1 MLFKI
6 LTRSTIGRFSKD
18 GGRDD
23 AHSMDYLLER
33 DNIIDRR
40 ISRFV
45 AFYYVV
51 EATNMTIKQVF
62 PISERLWSMLS
73 QGFLVLLACSMAF
86 SIRYVLR
93 RTHRAFF
100 LVELVC
106 VIFFVASFLMGHASA
121 GLLLQQA
128 FRTLC
133 VNVPLAFHAASVR
146 SKEIL
151 YDVMLKTSYVLILM
165 LNLVFITN
173 RQQAYYYSMSTSYAL
188 LVPTLVQASAFF
200 EKRRAINLIFFLLAV
215 SGMALYGARGPLVS
229 VVAFFVFWYL
239 ASPRKLVYKFWVG
252 LLGGLLALFL
262 TLVWDQ
268 MLGTLL
274 AFLQSRGIYS
284 RTLHLLYT
292 GSLLQS
298 SGRDQLF
305 DYYVALAKQ
314 KPLLGWGLFGGWI
327 NDASSPHNMLI
338 ELLMAFGVLGG
349 GLLII
354 AAVAFMV
361 RVFFIKD
368 RGLKQLA
375 LIYAARN
382 VGKFFF
388 SGRFLSDDWLVFV
401 ALCICSMS
409 RASLHTTYD
418 ERGIVSESATHNRI
432 NSVSL
437 G

>member
-1 MLFKI
+1 
-6 LTRSTIGRFSKD
+6 
-18 GGRDD
+18 
-23 AHSMDYLLER
+23 
-33 DNIIDRR
+33 
-40 ISRFV
+40 
-45 AFYYVV
+45 
-51 EATNMTIKQVF
+51 
-62 PISERLWSMLS
+62 
-73 QGFLVLLACSMAF
+73 
-86 SIRYVLR
+86 
-93 RTHRAFF
+93 
-100 LVELVC
+100 
-106 VIFFVASFLMGHASA
+106 
-121 GLLLQQA
+121 
-128 FRTLC
+128 
-133 VNVPLAFHAASVR
+133 
-146 SKEIL
+146 
-151 YDVMLKTSYVLILM
+151 VMLKTSYVLILM

-173 RQQAYYYSMSTSYAL
+173 RQQAYFYSMSTSYAL

-292 GSLLQS
+292 GSLLQT

>member
-1 MLFKI
+1 
-6 LTRSTIGRFSKD
+6 
-18 GGRDD
+18 
-23 AHSMDYLLER
+23 
-33 DNIIDRR
+33 
-40 ISRFV
+40 
-45 AFYYVV
+45 
-51 EATNMTIKQVF
+51 
-62 PISERLWSMLS
+62 
-73 QGFLVLLACSMAF
+73 
-86 SIRYVLR
+86 
-93 RTHRAFF
+93 
-100 LVELVC
+100 
-106 VIFFVASFLMGHASA
+106 MGHASA

-151 YDVMLKTSYVLILM
+151 YYVMLKTSYVLILM

-292 GSLLQS
+292 GSLLQTS
-298 SGRDQLF
+298 YCDQLF
-305 DYYVALAKQ
+305 DYYVALQ
-314 KPLLGWGLFGGWI
+314 SRSHCWGGVFGGWI

-368 RGLKQLA
+368 R
-375 LIYAARN
+375 
-382 VGKFFF
+382 
-388 SGRFLSDDWLVFV
+388 
-401 ALCICSMS
+401 
-409 RASLHTTYD
+409 T
-418 ERGIVSESATHNRI
+418 
-432 NSVSL
+432 
-437 G
+437 

>member
-1 MLFKI
+1 M
-6 LTRSTIGRFSKD
+6 
-18 GGRDD
+18 
-23 AHSMDYLLER
+23 
-33 DNIIDRR
+33 
-40 ISRFV
+40 
-45 AFYYVV
+45 
-51 EATNMTIKQVF
+51 
-62 PISERLWSMLS
+62 
-73 QGFLVLLACSMAF
+73 
-86 SIRYVLR
+86 
-93 RTHRAFF
+93 
-100 LVELVC
+100 
-106 VIFFVASFLMGHASA
+106 
-121 GLLLQQA
+121 
-128 FRTLC
+128 
-133 VNVPLAFHAASVR
+133 
-146 SKEIL
+146 
-151 YDVMLKTSYVLILM
+151 
-165 LNLVFITN
+165 
-173 RQQAYYYSMSTSYAL
+173 
-188 LVPTLVQASAFF
+188 
-200 EKRRAINLIFFLLAV
+200 
-215 SGMALYGARGPLVS
+215 
-229 VVAFFVFWYL
+229 
-239 ASPRKLVYKFWVG
+239 
-252 LLGGLLALFL
+252 ALFL

-292 GSLLQS
+292 GSFLQT